1 MLSIRLDD
9 LTQNQLNIY
18 AQSKQTSKSKIIK
31 DALNYYF
38 EMLKQESKSKTP
50 YETGAELFGKYGS
63 EQGDLST
70 TYKQKLK
77 KKLNEKNSH
86 R

>member
-1 MLSIRLDD
+1 MLSIRLDNS
-9 LTQNQLNIY
+9 TQNQLNIY
-18 AQSKQTSKSKIIK
+18 AQSKQTTKSKIIK

-38 EMLKQESKSKTP
+38 EMLKQEPKSRTP
-50 YETGAELFGKYGS
+50 YEIGAELFGKYGS

-77 KKLNEKNSH
+77 KRINEKYSH